1 MHQHNIHIFEICIH
15 IYIYI
20 DIKLTYMH
28 CFSDNVC
35 IYIYTPKNRNK
46 ECFLCVSIIHI
57 AHTAV
62 ISIPTLFSL
71 GSMMWR
77 RWKPVWRRRRTGT
90 WLCVIMVLSHERG
103 SWTICVGSFANRLNQ
118 HRFKPTRE
126 FTNANSPCIST
137 SPKWPLWTFQKIEL
151 KVRRSDVLHWIP
163 HLGWWILTFRGFSN
177 QFRQI
182 IVKSNFVGS

>member
-1 MHQHNIHIFEICIH
+1 MFSMCFHYPHSAHSCHFYPDLVQFGIHDVEKVEACVAQTADGH
-15 IYIYI
+15 LVVRHHGL
-20 DIKLTYMH
+20 KPWKGRL
-28 CFSDNVC
+28 DNF
-35 IYIYTPKNRNK
+35 Y
-46 ECFLCVSIIHI
+46 
-57 AHTAV
+57 
-62 ISIPTLFSL
+62 
-71 GSMMWR
+71 W
-77 RWKPVWRRRRTGT
+77 
-90 WLCVIMVLSHERG
+90 ER
-103 SWTICVGSFANRLNQ
+103 SFANRLNQ

-137 SPKWPLWTFQKIEL
+137 SPKWPLWTFQNIEL